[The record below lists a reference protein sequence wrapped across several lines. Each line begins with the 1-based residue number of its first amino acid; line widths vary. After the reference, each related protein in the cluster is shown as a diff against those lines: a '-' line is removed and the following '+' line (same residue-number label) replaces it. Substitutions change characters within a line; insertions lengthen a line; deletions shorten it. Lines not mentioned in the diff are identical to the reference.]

1 LLVLEGKLGLVTG
14 VANRRSIGWGIGQA
28 LSKAGARLAFTYQE
42 RVGDTVGELVATLP
56 NAFTLPCEVTDDA
69 QVDETFERIDREFGG
84 LDILVHSIAFA
95 PREALE
101 NPFIETSRDAFRTA
115 MEISAYSLI
124 QLARKAA
131 PLMEKRGGGSI
142 ITMTY
147 LGSDR
152 VFPKYNV
159 MGVAKAALESSVR
172 YLSSDLGPANIRV
185 NAISAGPIRTLAARS
200 IKGFT
205 RMEEH
210 VREVAPLRR
219 NTEATEVGDVA
230 VFLASDM
237 SRNVTGVTL
246 FCDSGYH
253 IMGM

>member
-1 LLVLEGKLGLVTG
+1 MLEGKVGLVTG

-28 LSKAGARLAFTYQE
+28 LSNSGARLAFTYQE
-42 RVGDTVGELVATLP
+42 RVGDTVNELVATLP
-56 NAFTLPCEVTDDA
+56 NAWTLPCEVTEDA
-69 QVDETFERIDREFGG
+69 QVDEAFERIDREFGG

-101 NPFIETSRDAFRTA
+101 NPFLETSRDAWRTA
-115 MEISAYSLI
+115 LEISAYSLA

-159 MGVAKAALESSVR
+159 MGVAKAALESTMR
-172 YLSSDLGPANIRV
+172 YLASDLGPKNIRV

-200 IKGFT
+200 IQGFSK
-205 RMEEH
+205 MEEH
-210 VREVAPLRR
+210 VREIAPLRR
-219 NTEATEVGDVA
+219 NTDAAEVGDVA
-230 VFLASDM
+230 VFLASEM
-237 SRNVTGVTL
+237 SRNVTGITL

>member
-1 LLVLEGKLGLVTG
+1 MLEGKQGLVFG
-14 VANRRSIGWGIGQA
+14 VANRRSIAWGIGQA
-28 LSKAGARLAFTYQE
+28 LGKAGARLAFTYQD
-42 RVGDTVGELVATLP
+42 RVGDAVGDLAATLP
-56 NAFTLPCEVTDDA
+56 DAFTLPCDVLDDA
-69 QVDETFERIDREFGG
+69 QVDETFARVDREFGG

-101 NPFIETSRDAFRTA
+101 NPFLETSRDAFRTA
-115 MEISAYSLI
+115 LEISAYSLV

-152 VFPKYNV
+152 AFPKYNV

-172 YLSSDLGPANIRV
+172 YLAADLGPQNIRV

-200 IKGFT
+200 IQGFP

-219 NTEATEVGDVA
+219 NTEAAEVGDTA
-230 VFLASDM
+230 LFLASNL
-237 SRNVTGVTL
+237 SRNITGTVI

>member
-1 LLVLEGKLGLVTG
+1 MLEGKLGLVFG
-14 VANRRSIGWGIGQA
+14 VANRRSIAWGIGQA
-28 LSKAGARLAFTYQE
+28 LANAGARLAFTYQE
-42 RVGDTVGELVATLP
+42 DRVRDTVVDLAGTLP
-56 NAFTLPCEVTDDA
+56 GTFTLPCNVQDDA
-69 QVDETFERIDREFGG
+69 QVDETFEHVDREFGG

-101 NPFIETSRDAFRTA
+101 NPFLETTRDDFRTA
-115 MEISAYSLI
+115 MDVSVYSLI
-124 QLARKAA
+124 HLARKAA
-131 PLMEKRGGGSI
+131 PLMERRGGGSI
-142 ITMTY
+142 VTMTY

-152 VFPKYNV
+152 VFPKYNA

-172 YLSSDLGPANIRV
+172 YLASDLGPQNIRV

-200 IKGFT
+200 IQGFP

-219 NTEATEVGDVA
+219 NTEAAEVGDVA
-230 VFLASDM
+230 VFLASNL
-237 SRNVTGVTL
+237 SRNVTGITL

-253 IMGM
+253 AMGM

>member
-1 LLVLEGKLGLVTG
+1 MLEGKVGLVFG
-14 VANRRSIGWGIGQA
+14 VANRRSIAWGIGQA
-28 LSKAGARLAFTYQE
+28 LAGAGARLAFTYQE
-42 RVGDTVGELVATLP
+42 DRVKEFVNDLAATLP
-56 NAFTLPCEVTDDA
+56 GTFTLPCDVLNDA
-69 QVDETFERIDREFGG
+69 QVDEAFERVDREFGG

-101 NPFIETSRDAFRTA
+101 NPFVETTRDAFRTA
-115 MEISAYSLI
+115 MDISAYSLV

-159 MGVAKAALESSVR
+159 MGVAKAALESCVR
-172 YLSSDLGPANIRV
+172 YLASDLGPKNIRV

-200 IKGFT
+200 IQGFP

-210 VREVAPLRR
+210 VREVSPLRR
-219 NTEATEVGDVA
+219 NTEAAEIGDVA
-230 VFLASDM
+230 VFLASNL
-237 SRNVTGVTL
+237 SRNVTGVVL

-253 IMGM
+253 AMGM